1 MIFAKFLLF
10 DSLILASSLNHGKQ
24 NVNCIALKI
33 CKDFSKVLIKSCD
46 FAKFCNLSTKP
57 FRKKSNKSQIVAFLC
72 NCLQCRSVVLAK
84 KSYLVS
90 VFFFSHLVKHLPN
103 INHTNLARHSHISD
117 FGFFIRDSTRFLRKA
132 SINNAPPSLSP
143 SNPP

>member
-1 MIFAKFLLF
+1 MFASKSLKSFCKVIFAKFLLF
-10 DSLILASSLNHGKQ
+10 DSLIFATLNYRKQ

-46 FAKFCNLSTKP
+46 FARFYNLSTKS

-90 VFFFSHLVKHLPN
+90 VF
-103 INHTNLARHSHISD
+103 LAI
-117 FGFFIRDSTRFLRKA
+117 
-132 SINNAPPSLSP
+132 
-143 SNPP
+143 